1 MARSNPTG
9 MLDPRSKLA
18 VFVAVCFSVFSGLSY
33 IQEISLLALC
43 VVTLLLCRKWKRAFY
58 ISVLFLAMLLSDLY
72 VVPHLTGVSRNITTS
87 ICHVLRFILPLFAS
101 FYLVTRTTKIGAYI
115 SALTKMHMPSEI
127 VIPLAVMFRF
137 VPTIQEEW
145 QMVNQALRLRGL
157 AWNWHNVFTRPIHI
171 LEYMMVPFLMQSS
184 VVVDEMS
191 AAVMARGFDRDTR
204 RSSYIEVKLSFLD
217 WCIVVVSAG
226 ILAWNL
232 IV

>member
-1 MARSNPTG
+1 
-9 MLDPRSKLA
+9 
-18 VFVAVCFSVFSGLSY
+18 
-33 IQEISLLALC
+33 
-43 VVTLLLCRKWKRAFY
+43 
-58 ISVLFLAMLLSDLY
+58 
-72 VVPHLTGVSRNITTS
+72 
-87 ICHVLRFILPLFAS
+87 
-101 FYLVTRTTKIGAYI
+101 
-115 SALTKMHMPSEI
+115 MPSEV

-157 AWNWHNVFTRPIHI
+157 AWNCRNVLTRPVHM
-171 LEYMMVPFLMQSS
+171 LEYMMVPFLMQCS

-204 RSSYIEVKLSFLD
+204 RSSYIEVKLSILD
-217 WCIVVVSAG
+217 WCIITVSAG